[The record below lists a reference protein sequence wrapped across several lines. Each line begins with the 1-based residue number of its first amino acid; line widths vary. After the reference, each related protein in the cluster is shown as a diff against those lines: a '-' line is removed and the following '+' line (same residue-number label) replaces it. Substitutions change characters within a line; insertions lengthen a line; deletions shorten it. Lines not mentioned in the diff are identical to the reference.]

1 MMIMM
6 MIMITIIIMKIIIII
21 IIIIIAITTI
31 IWVKKSKNYNSVIPL
46 ILDEKTCRSDGLP
59 GTLHVVRPD

>member
-6 MIMITIIIMKIIIII
+6 MIMITIIIMKIII

>member
-6 MIMITIIIMKIIIII
+6 MIMITIIIMKIIIM
-21 IIIIIAITTI
+21 IIIIAITTI

>member
-6 MIMITIIIMKIIIII
+6 MIMITIIIMKII

>member
-21 IIIIIAITTI
+21 IIAITTI
-31 IWVKKSKNYNSVIPL
+31 IWVKKSKKYNSVIPL

>member
-6 MIMITIIIMKIIIII
+6 MIMITIIIMKI